1 MNTKK
6 HISINKFLL
15 LLAVPFL
22 FIVSSAFAAAGGPPA
37 GYYSSIDGL
46 QDASLKSALGT
57 LTRHRFTTLY
67 DYGSGKNRTWQGLYY
82 TDRNTSDNSVIDMY
96 SNNKRYFD
104 TSNPTASV
112 TNCDIEHMFPNSWW
126 GAKAGCKE
134 AYCDLHHLVPADFS
148 ANRSKSNR
156 GPGIPVDTTFNNGV
170 WVNGNDANGIS
181 VFCPPDEYK
190 GDFARAL
197 MYIAVTYGDT
207 VTWQTDNATPHMDND
222 SWQEFKPATSAL
234 LLAWHRADPV
244 SNKERVRMNTV
255 YGIQGNR
262 NPFIDYPCLAEY
274 IWGDKVGTAVSMDA
288 LTCAYDDSFTD
299 EGCSAVTTPVLTSPT
314 SAINVGTTAA
324 GTPISQTIT
333 VKGANLESGNLTLA
347 LSGTNASL
355 FSLSTT
361 SVSNSNA
368 ESGQAVTITYS
379 PTANGSHTATLTISG
394 CGITTKSFT
403 ITGTCSVVYIAT
415 WMVESTQYAQTTAA
429 SGDAPNLPTPPSN
442 CSATRVF
449 VGWTAQESVS
459 SKPADLFKEFAP
471 TMTSNKTYY
480 AVYADATSGSVD
492 AGSEVYTF
500 AGKDWSTDTEDWT
513 SGSAGY
519 RYKDGQGIWITTAYT
534 GANATCP
541 NSYNDIRTVVVNYCT
556 NGSSGEGSI
565 VVSVGGTTKTN
576 SVSYSTSPGGT
587 TLRDSEFDFTAAPKS
602 GAVKLTV
609 NVTTNSIYI
618 NSITINHGTPIT
630 YSDYS
635 LSCGGSVPVSVTAT
649 FMNGETTIATETGNS
664 GDAISTPAN
673 PTACEG
679 YTFEGWSTA
688 TYETD
693 NTGAPTI
700 DYTGV
705 FAATNKTYHAVFT
718 KTDGSGSGG
727 ASAGTTLW
735 AESFGGFSANDVPA
749 TSNASTIVYGGGNLT
764 YTCVTGSGSTY
775 TTKIYGGSATMY
787 AGGVKP
793 ELMITSKNGSF
804 SISGIPTGNASVMTF
819 SFKSNKSTDL
829 LSVTSGTSGITI
841 GTITKSG
848 SVLSGD
854 ISNNTGNTTFA
865 LTITN
870 TNTSTTNARVD
881 DFDLIVKTAATG
893 SSTTYHTTSPDC
905 ATCTR
910 TITATSSDEAKGTAA
925 VAVP

>member
-1 MNTKK
+1 MSLPL
-6 HISINKFLL
+6 IAR
-15 LLAVPFL
+15 AVEG
-22 FIVSSAFAAAGGPPA
+22 APPA

-57 LTRHRFTTLY
+57 LTRHRLTTLY
-67 DYGSGKNRTWQGLYY
+67 GYGKGKNRTWQGLYY

-112 TNCDIEHMFPNSWW
+112 TDCDIEHMFPNSWW
-126 GAKAGCKE
+126 GAEAGCKE

-156 GPGIPVDTTFNNGV
+156 GPGIPTDTTFNNGV

-274 IWGDKVGTAVSMDA
+274 IWGDKVGTAVSMAA

-368 ESGQAVTITYS
+368 ESGQTVTITYS

-459 SKPADLFKEFAP
+459 SKPADLFKASAP

-480 AVYADATSGSVD
+480 AVYADATAGSVD

-500 AGKDWSTDTEDWT
+500 AGKNWSTDTEDWT
-513 SGSAGY
+513 SGRDGY
-519 RYKDGQGIWITTAYT
+519 RYKDGQGIWITTAST

-541 NSYNDIRTVVVNYCT
+541 NSYDDIRTVVVNYCT
-556 NGSSGEGSI
+556 NGSSGAGSI

-576 SVSYSTSPGGT
+576 SVSYSTSPGGAP
-587 TLRDSEFDFTAAPKS
+587 LRDSEFDFTAAPKS

-609 NVTTNSIYI
+609 NVTDNSIYI
-618 NSITINHGTPIT
+618 NSITINHGTPST

-635 LSCGGSVPVSVTAT
+635 LSCGGGVPVSVTTT
-649 FMNGETTIATETGNS
+649 FMNGETTIATETGNA
-664 GDAISTPAN
+664 GDPISTPAN

-679 YTFEGWSTA
+679 YTFEGWSTN
-688 TYETD
+688 TYAVD
-693 NTGAPTI
+693 NTVAPTI

-749 TSNASTIVYGGGNLT
+749 TSNASTTVYNSGSVTYSCENGGN
-764 YTCVTGSGSTY
+764 V
-775 TTKIYGGSATMY
+775 TKIYTGTMY
-787 AGGVKP
+787 AHGTEP
-793 ELMITSKNGSF
+793 ELMIGKNGGVF
-804 SISGIPTGNASVMTF
+804 SISAIPTGNATVMTLT
-819 SFKSNKSTDL
+819 FKSNRSVEDLAITTSTANISL
-829 LSVTSGTSGITI
+829 GTF
-841 GTITKSG
+841 TKSG
-848 SVLSGD
+848 YVLTGD
-854 ISNNTGNTTFA
+854 ITNTGNTTFD

-870 TNTSTTNARVD
+870 NNSSNGRVD
-881 DFDLIVKTAATG
+881 DFDLIVKTAASG

-905 ATCTR
+905 DCTY
-910 TITATSSDEAKGTAA
+910 TITATSDDDQKGTAK
-925 VAVP
+925 VE

>member
-57 LTRHRFTTLY
+57 LTRHRLTTLY

-207 VTWQTDNATPHMDND
+207 VTWQTDNATPHMDNN
-222 SWQEFKPATSAL
+222 SWQEFIPATSAL

-274 IWGDKVGTAVSMDA
+274 IWGDKVGTAVSMAA

-314 SAINVGTTAA
+314 RAIIVGTTAA

-368 ESGQAVTITYS
+368 ESGQTVTITYS

-403 ITGTCSVVYIAT
+403 ITGTCSAVYTAT

-513 SGSAGY
+513 SGKNGY
-519 RYKDGQGIWITTAYT
+519 RYIEGQGVQVSGSVT

-541 NSYNDIRTVVVNYCT
+541 NSYNDIRTVIVNYCT
-556 NGSSGEGSI
+556 NAGSSGGSI
-565 VVSVGGTTKTN
+565 VIEVGGTTKTN
-576 SVSYSTSPGGT
+576 SVSQSTGGT
-587 TLRDSEFDFTAAPKS
+587 TLRDSEFDFTAAPKN
-602 GAVKLTV
+602 GAVKITV
-609 NVTTNSIYI
+609 NQTSGSIYI

-679 YTFEGWSTA
+679 YTFEGWSTN
-688 TYETD
+688 TYAVD
-693 NTGAPTI
+693 NTAAPTI

-718 KTDGSGSGG
+718 KTDGSGSGSGG
-727 ASAGTTLW
+727 ASAGITLW
-735 AESFGGFSANDVPA
+735 AESFGGFNANDVPA
-749 TSNASTIVYGGGNLT
+749 TSNASTTVYNSGSVTYSCEDGGN
-764 YTCVTGSGSTY
+764 V
-775 TTKIYGGSATMY
+775 TKIYTGTMY
-787 AGGVKP
+787 AHGTEP
-793 ELMITSKNGSF
+793 ELMIGKNGGVF
-804 SISGIPTGNASVMTF
+804 SISAIPTGNATVMTLT
-819 SFKSNKSTDL
+819 FKSNRSVEDLAITTSTANISL
-829 LSVTSGTSGITI
+829 GTF
-841 GTITKSG
+841 TKSG
-848 SVLSGD
+848 YVLTGD
-854 ISNNTGNTTFA
+854 ITNTGNTTFD

-870 TNTSTTNARVD
+870 NNSSNGRLD

>member
-1 MNTKK
+1 VNTKK
-6 HISINKFLL
+6 HIHFFSLYL

-22 FIVSSAFAAAGGPPA
+22 FAVSSAFAAAGGPPA

-67 DYGSGKNRTWQGLYY
+67 DYGSGKNKTWQGLWQ

-96 SNNKRYFD
+96 SNNKRYFNPSD
-104 TSNPTASV
+104 TTASV

-134 AYCDLHHLVPADFS
+134 AYCDLHHLVPADYS
-148 ANRSKSNR
+148 ANRSKSNY
-156 GPGIPVDTTFNNGV
+156 GPGVPTDTTFNNGV
-170 WVNGNDANGIS
+170 WMNGKDATRSNIT

-207 VTWQTDNATPHMDND
+207 VTWQKDESVPHMDND

-274 IWGDKVGTAVSMDA
+274 IWGDKVGTPVSLAA

-333 VKGANLESGNLTLA
+333 VKGANLESGDLTLA

-355 FSLSTT
+355 FGLSPT
-361 SVSNSNA
+361 SVSKSDA
-368 ESGQAVTITYS
+368 ESGQTVTITYS

-403 ITGTCSVVYIAT
+403 ITGTCSAVYTAT
-415 WMVESTQYAQTTAA
+415 WMVESSTQHAQTTAA

-459 SKPADLFKEFAP
+459 SKPADLFNASAP

-480 AVYADATSGSVD
+480 AVYADATAGSVD

-500 AGKDWSTDTEDWT
+500 AGKDWSTDTEDWA
-513 SGSAGY
+513 SGKNGY
-519 RYKDGQGIWITTAYT
+519 RYIEGQGVQVSGSVT

-541 NSYNDIRTVVVNYCT
+541 NSYNDIRTVIVNYCT
-556 NGSSGEGSI
+556 NAGSSGGSI
-565 VVSVGGTTKTN
+565 VIEVGGTTKTN
-576 SVSYSTSPGGT
+576 SVLHSTGGT
-587 TLRDSEFDFTAAPKS
+587 TLRDSEFDFTAAPKN
-602 GAVKLTV
+602 GAVKITV
-609 NVTTNSIYI
+609 NQTSGSIYI

-649 FMNGETTIATETGNS
+649 FMNGETTVATETGNS

-705 FAATNKTYHAVFT
+705 FAATNKTYHAVYKRT
-718 KTDGSGSGG
+718 EGSGG
-727 ASAGTTLW
+727 GGAAAGTTLW
-735 AESFGGFSANDVPA
+735 EENFTTFGQDSIPTGPGTAA
-749 TSNASTIVYGGGNLT
+749 TVYGSATIT
-764 YTCVTGSGSTY
+764 YTCGNGTNTANTRVYNSG
-775 TTKIYGGSATMY
+775 TMY
-787 AGGVKP
+787 AGGAKP
-793 ELMITSKNGSF
+793 ELIVVSKNGSF
-804 SISGIPTGNASVMTF
+804 SVSGIPTGNAKVMTLT
-819 SFKSNKSTDL
+819 FKSNKDTEV
-829 LSVTSGTSGITI
+829 LSLTSGTSGITI
-841 GTITKSG
+841 GDVTVSSNTWTC
-848 SVLSGD
+848 D
-854 ISNNTGNTTFA
+854 ISNTINETFS

-870 TNTSTTNARVD
+870 TSTGSTGARVD
-881 DFDLIVKTAATG
+881 NFEVSVKTPASG
-893 SSTTYHTTSPDC
+893 SGSTYYTTSPAC
-905 ATCTR
+905 CTH

>member
-57 LTRHRFTTLY
+57 LTRHRLTTLY

-207 VTWQTDNATPHMDND
+207 VTWQTDNATPHMDNS
-222 SWQEFKPATSAL
+222 SWQEFIPATSAL

-314 SAINVGTTAA
+314 RAINVGTTAA
-324 GTPISQTIT
+324 GTPISPTIT

-403 ITGTCSVVYIAT
+403 ITGTCSAVYTAT

-459 SKPADLFKEFAP
+459 SKPADLFKASAP

-480 AVYADATSGSVD
+480 AVYADATAGSVD
-492 AGSEVYTF
+492 AGLEVYTF

-513 SGSAGY
+513 SGQNGY
-519 RYKDGQGIWITTAYT
+519 KYISGQGVQVTVNYT

-541 NSYNDIRTVVVNYCT
+541 NSYDDIRTVVVNYCT
-556 NGSSGEGSI
+556 NGSSGAGSI

-576 SVSYSTSPGGT
+576 TITKDGGT
-587 TLRDSEFDFTAAPKS
+587 TLRDTEFDFTAAPKS
-602 GAVKLTV
+602 GAVQLTV
-609 NVTTNSIYI
+609 NVTDNSIYI
-618 NSITINHGTPIT
+618 NSITINHGIPIT

-635 LSCGGSVPVSVTAT
+635 LSCGGGVPVSVTAT
-649 FMNGETTIATETGNS
+649 FMNGETTIATETGNA
-664 GDAISTPAN
+664 GDPISTPAN

-718 KTDGSGSGG
+718 KTDGSGSGSGG

-735 AESFGGFSANDVPA
+735 AESFSGFNANDVPA
-749 TSNASTIVYGGGNLT
+749 TSNASTTVYNSGNVTYSCENGGND
-764 YTCVTGSGSTY
+764 
-775 TTKIYGGSATMY
+775 TKIYTGTMY
-787 AGGVKP
+787 AHGTEP
-793 ELMITSKNGSF
+793 ELMIGKNKGAF
-804 SISGIPTGNASVMTF
+804 SISAIPTGNATVMTLT
-819 SFKSNKSTDL
+819 FKSNRSVEDLAITTSTANISL
-829 LSVTSGTSGITI
+829 GTF
-841 GTITKSG
+841 TKSG
-848 SVLSGD
+848 YVLTGD
-854 ISNNTGNTTFA
+854 ITNTGNTTFD

-870 TNTSTTNARVD
+870 NNSSNGRLD
-881 DFDLIVKTAATG
+881 DFDLIVKTAASG

-905 ATCTR
+905 AMCTR